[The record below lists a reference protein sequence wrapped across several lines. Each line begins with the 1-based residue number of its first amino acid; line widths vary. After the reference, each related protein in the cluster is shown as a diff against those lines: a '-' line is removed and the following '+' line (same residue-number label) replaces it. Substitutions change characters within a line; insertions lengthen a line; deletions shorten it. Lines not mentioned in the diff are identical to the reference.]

1 MTPSAE
7 IHGLDLDA
15 LADAAELAARAGG
28 EIVLGNF
35 GRAEGVREKSP
46 GDWVSDVD
54 TSSEEAVRRSLAG
67 SHPDVPFFGEEGGGE
82 RGLVGWYV
90 DPLDGTANFLHG
102 FPMVGVSVALVADGR
117 PVVGVIHAPMLSD
130 LYRATEGGGAFR
142 NGVPLEVS
150 DRGVESAI
158 CATGF
163 PFRRNDL
170 LDDYLPVFDSALHR
184 FEDLRRAGA
193 ASLDL
198 AYVASGSFDGFFE
211 LALGTW
217 DVAAGAV
224 LVREAGGVVTDWS
237 GDPDAWLHSGDIV
250 AAAPVVHESLLGLTS
265 GVGSGPGAV

>member
-1 MTPSAE
+1 MTSAGG
-7 IHGLDLDA
+7 GLDLDS
-15 LADAAELAARAGG
+15 LADAAEQAARAGG
-28 EIVLGNF
+28 EVVLDGF
-35 GRAEGVREKSP
+35 GSARGVREKSP

-54 TSSEEAVRRSLAG
+54 TTSEEAVRRSLAL
-67 SHPDVPFFGEEGGGE
+67 SHPDIPFFGEEGGGE
-82 RGLVGWYV
+82 QGPVGWYV

-102 FPMVGVSVALVADGR
+102 FPMVGVSVALVVDGR
-117 PVVGVIHAPMLSD
+117 PVVGVIHSPMLGD
-130 LYRATEGGGAFR
+130 LYRATDGGGAFR
-142 NGVPLEVS
+142 NGVPLAVS
-150 DRGVESAI
+150 DRDVGSAI

-170 LDDYLPVFDSALHR
+170 LDDYLPVLDAALRR

-193 ASLDL
+193 ASMDL
-198 AYVASGSFDGFFE
+198 AYVASGTFDGYFE

-250 AAAPVVHESLLGLTS
+250 AAPPPVHGSLLELTS
-265 GVGSGPGAV
+265 GVGSRR